1 MEADQIRGA
10 EFHTLTVASVEPLT
24 DDSVVV
30 TFDVPEDLRDLYSH
44 TPGQHLIMR
53 ATIDGEDVRRSYS
66 ICSPIGTRSPRVGIK
81 RLNGG
86 TFSTFAHEQLRAGD
100 ELEVT
105 PPAGEFTIE
114 PSSLNRS
121 HYAAF
126 AAGSGITP
134 VLSMVSSILES
145 EPKSM
150 FTLIFGN
157 RDGRSV
163 MFLDELDA
171 LKSSYPD
178 RFVLLHVLSRES
190 HTIPLLEGRIDEE
203 KVDQLLET
211 VIDPASVD
219 SWYLCG
225 PRGMVDAVRGTLE
238 GRGVDASL
246 INDELFFAGDVE
258 EIDVAA
264 DDAVGSTVRFTLD
277 GRTSTAIVA
286 SDGAPI
292 LDHVLAIRPE
302 GPFSCRSGACASCRA
317 RVTEG
322 EVRMDRN
329 WSLSADEVAAGQIL
343 TCQSHP
349 VSDVVE
355 LTYDV

>member
-1 MEADQIRGA
+1 MEAA
-10 EFHTLTVASVEPLT
+10 EFHALTVASVEPLT
-24 DDSVVV
+24 ADSVAV
-30 TFDVPEDLRDLYSH
+30 TFDVPDDLLAAYEH

-66 ICSPIGTRSPRVGIK
+66 ICSPAGTTSPRVGIK
-81 RLNGG
+81 LLTGG
-86 TFSTFAHEQLRAGD
+86 AFSSFANKDLRAGD
-100 ELEVT
+100 VLDVT
-105 PPAGEFTIE
+105 PPKGEFTLT
-114 PSSLNRS
+114 PSASSRN
-121 HYAAF
+121 HYVAF

-134 VLSMVSSILES
+134 VMSMITSVLER
-145 EPKSM
+145 EPQSM
-150 FTLIFGN
+150 FTLIYGN

-163 MFLDELDA
+163 MFLDDLDA
-171 LKSSYPD
+171 LKGAYPD
-178 RFVLLHVLSRES
+178 RFVLLHILTRES
-190 HTIPLLEGRIDEE
+190 HTIPLLEGRIDEL
-203 KVDQLLET
+203 KVKQLLGT
-211 VIDPASVD
+211 VIDPATVD

-225 PRGMVDAVRGTLE
+225 PRGMVDAVRSSLE
-238 GRGVDASL
+238 ASGVAADD
-246 INDELFFAGDVE
+246 IGDELFFAGDVD
-258 EIDVAA
+258 EIEVAS
-264 DDAVGSTVRFTLD
+264 DDMVGSTVKFTLG

-286 SDGAPI
+286 TDGAPI

-317 RVTEG
+317 HVTEG

-329 WSLSADEVAAGQIL
+329 WSLSADEVASGQIL

>member
-1 MEADQIRGA
+1 METEQSQGA

-24 DDSVVV
+24 DESVAV
-30 TFDVPEDLRDLYSH
+30 TFDIPDDLRAAYAH

-66 ICSPIGTRSPRVGIK
+66 ISSPAGARSPRVGIK

-86 TFSTFAHEQLRAGD
+86 AFSTFAHERLRAGD

-105 PPAGEFTIE
+105 QPAGEFTIE
-114 PSSLNRS
+114 PLASNRN
-121 HYAAF
+121 HYVAF

-145 EPKSM
+145 EPESM

-190 HTIPLLEGRIDEE
+190 HTIPLLEGRIDDA
-203 KVDQLLET
+203 KVERLLGT
-211 VIDPASVD
+211 VIDPTSVD

-225 PRGMVDAVRGTLE
+225 PKGMVDAVRGTLE
-238 GRGVDASL
+238 RRGIDASS
-246 INDELFFAGDVE
+246 INDELFFAGEVE
-258 EIDVAA
+258 EIDVAV
-264 DDAVGSTVRFTLD
+264 DDVVGSTVRFTLD

-317 RVTEG
+317 QITEG

-329 WSLSADEVAAGQIL
+329 WSLSSEEVAAGQIL

-349 VSDVVE
+349 VSDIVE

>member
-1 MEADQIRGA
+1 MESA
-10 EFHTLTVASVEPLT
+10 EFHSLTVASVEPLT
-24 DDSVVV
+24 DDSVAV
-30 TFDVPEDLRDLYSH
+30 TFEVPDDLLSAYTH

-66 ICSPIGTRSPRVGIK
+66 ICSPAGTASPRVGIK
-81 RLNGG
+81 QLSGG
-86 TFSTFAHEQLRAGD
+86 AFSSFANDVLKAGD
-100 ELEVT
+100 SLEVT
-105 PPAGEFTIE
+105 PPKGEFTLA
-114 PSSLNRS
+114 PSASNRN
-121 HYAAF
+121 HYVAF

-134 VLSMVSSILES
+134 VISMIASVLEF
-145 EPKSM
+145 EPQSM
-150 FTLIFGN
+150 FTLIYGN
-157 RDGRSV
+157 KDGRSV
-163 MFLDELDA
+163 MFLDDLDA
-171 LKSSYPD
+171 LKGTYAD
-178 RFVLLHVLSRES
+178 RFVLLHILTRES
-190 HTIPLLEGRIDEE
+190 HTIPLLEGRIDES
-203 KVDQLLET
+203 KVEQLLGT
-211 VIDPASVD
+211 VVDPDTVD

-225 PRGMVDAVRGTLE
+225 PRGMVDAVRSSLE
-238 GRGVDASL
+238 GRGIAADT
-246 INDELFFAGDVE
+246 IHDELFFAGDVD
-258 EIDVAA
+258 EIEVAEDDV
-264 DDAVGSTVRFTLD
+264 VGSTVRFTLD

-329 WSLSADEVAAGQIL
+329 WSLSAEEVASGQIL

>member
-1 MEADQIRGA
+1 METEQLQGA

-24 DDSVVV
+24 DDAVAV
-30 TFDVPEDLRDLYSH
+30 TFDIPDNLASAFAH

-53 ATIDGEDVRRSYS
+53 AMIDGEDVRRSYS
-66 ICSPIGTRSPRVGIK
+66 ICSQAGVESPRVGIK

-86 TFSTFAHEQLRAGD
+86 AFSTFAHEALSAGD
-100 ELEVT
+100 VLEVT
-105 PPAGEFTIE
+105 PPAGEFTLE
-114 PSSLNRS
+114 PSASNRN
-121 HYAAF
+121 HYVAF

-134 VLSMVSSILES
+134 VLSMISSVLVR
-145 EPKSM
+145 EPRSM
-150 FTLIFGN
+150 FTLIYGN

-171 LKSSYPD
+171 LKGAYPD
-178 RFVLLHVLSRES
+178 RFVLLHILSRES
-190 HTIPLLEGRIDEE
+190 HTIPLLEGRIDEA
-203 KVDQLLET
+203 KVGQLLGT
-211 VIDPASVD
+211 VIDPSTVA

-225 PRGMVDAVRGTLE
+225 PRGMVDAVRSTLE
-238 GRGVDASL
+238 ERGISSAA

-258 EIDVAA
+258 EIDVAV
-264 DDAVGSTVRFTLD
+264 DDAVGSTVKFTLD
-277 GRTSTAIVA
+277 GRTSTAVVA
-286 SDGAPI
+286 ADGAPI
-292 LDHVLAIRPE
+292 LNHVLAIRPE

-317 RVTEG
+317 QVTDG

-329 WSLSADEVAAGQIL
+329 WSLSAEEVASGQIL